1 MESEKERQKRVYTK
15 LLEMTNAIA
24 NRKKTE

>member
-1 MESEKERQKRVYTK
+1 MEGEKERQKRVYTR
-15 LLEMTNAIA
+15 LLEMANEIA